1 MALTLS
7 PVEMTMSSAVDRGFD
22 FRESHRISW
31 VPAQTKVVDALQLDV
46 YISYRQFVV
55 PESMDIAMR
64 PPEFDSHAIAAC
76 SSSGVTAVGLIS
88 VYDPKALPSHIHALI
103 SESVRSPPTSPITSL
118 PVFDAS
124 SINEYW
130 MSVAWPVSPI
140 YCSALHD
147 PPMYVLYAMSLVV
160 SVESTP

>member
-1 MALTLS
+1 
-7 PVEMTMSSAVDRGFD
+7 MTMSSAVERGFD

-76 SSSGVTAVGLIS
+76 SSSGVTAFGLIS
-88 VYDPKALPSHIHALI
+88 VYDPKALPSQIHPL
-103 SESVRSPPTSPITSL
+103 TSL
-118 PVFDAS
+118 PCFDAS
-124 SINEYW
+124 SINAYW
-130 MSVAWPVSPI
+130 MSGAWPASSI

-160 SVESTP
+160 SVES